1 METQGMVDTVG
12 SAKQWLRTVTVG
24 EGMHSNNLT
33 IFPLYLIGGEKTVSG
48 DSPPSWG
55 DGDTGIGEKVRYRL
69 LADAIE
75 AKQATVEET
84 SESGDVPLLAV
95 RNDGA
100 TPVLIPEGEILI
112 GAKQNRTVNLTLLV
126 AAKTQM
132 QMPVSCVEVGRWSRT
147 SRHFEAKAWAH
158 PKLRELKVR
167 SAQMCR
173 RETGMARADQGAVWK
188 EVDDHLV
195 ACDIPAPTRDLALS
209 FEAADFVTGDY
220 RERIEMPQEA
230 CGFVAARGDE
240 VVGLDLFDAP
250 ETLHKLW
257 RRMSDAYFM
266 EASRESRLEKRTS
279 KKVAE
284 EFLASVDKHLAP
296 ADKQPQLGFE
306 MELVDGALSGSA
318 LWYDGAICHLSA
330 FTANH

>member
-12 SAKQWLRTVTVG
+12 SAKQWLQTVTIGV
-24 EGMHSNNLT
+24 GMHSKNLT
-33 IFPLYLIGGEKTVSG
+33 IFPLYWKG
-48 DSPPSWG
+48 DEAIASYEAPPSWG
-55 DGDTGIGEKVRYRL
+55 DDEVGAGKKVRYQL

-75 AKQATVEET
+75 AKQARVEET
-84 SESGDVPLLAV
+84 SEAGDVPLLAV
-95 RNDGA
+95 TNDGA
-100 TPVLIPEGEILI
+100 MPILIPEGEILI

-126 AAKTQM
+126 AGKTQM
-132 QMPVSCVEVGRWSRT
+132 QMPVSCVEAGRWSRK

-167 SAQMCR
+167 SAQMYR
-173 RETGMARADQGAVWK
+173 RETGEARSDQGAVWK
-188 EVDDHLV
+188 EVNDHLV

-209 FEAADFVTGDY
+209 FEAADVVTGDY
-220 RERIEMPQEA
+220 RERIEMPKEA

-266 EASRESRLEKRTS
+266 EASRESRQERRTS

-284 EFLASVDKHLAP
+284 EFLASVEKHLAP
-296 ADKQPQLGFE
+296 ADEQPQLGFE
-306 MELVDGALSGSA
+306 MELVDGDLSGSA
-318 LWYDGAICHLSA
+318 LWYDGAVCHLSA
-330 FTANH
+330 FATQN